1 MDSTPDLVG
10 RAERT
15 NNFMASFEELGVA
28 PELVEVLAA
37 EGIET
42 PSAFQESALPILLRE
57 NSLMAQAGPGAGT
70 LIAYGI
76 PILQAVDPE
85 ANSARALVLTPS
97 AQGAYRLAQS
107 LSRLAQ
113 VTGHRVAAL
122 GSPWALPNLAGVLF
136 ATPEDLLK
144 EVRGSAFTVEEVQ
157 VVVVDGFNGFLPP
170 AQESLETLFEI
181 LPKEGQR
188 VVLGQPLSTEAEA
201 FGRAHLSRAV
211 HIPPKAVT
219 EGTEA
224 PSAQRG
230 EIRYRVTG
238 ESKELELLQTVSG
251 ALEGGAHHV
260 LLFSQSEDQAAD
272 VGDFLNLHGF
282 PSGAP
287 GEEGF
292 PVWLGVGELE
302 ARKTLEGW
310 NPEAPIVAVSLDVP
324 TDPDSLDRRHGG
336 REGGIVLIRSREL
349 LHLRDVAR
357 RTGYRLVPAQ
367 EPLPTRVAGELERL
381 RSLLERTLQEED
393 LAPHYLALEP
403 LFKDH
408 SPGEVAAATLFL
420 LQRRPGISKG
430 SEDQALASSGEEG
443 SIGPAPKM
451 WVRLFVGVGEKEDIG
466 PGDLLG
472 AIAGEAGVEG
482 SQVGKIEIRET
493 FSLVEVISTVA
504 EKVVRGLN
512 GTTIRGR
519 AVRVDYDRGG
529 PSGRGGPGSRGGR
542 PQGKSGSPARKPGRD
557 GPRRRLKGD

>member
-144 EVRGSAFTVEEVQ
+144 EVRSSAFTVEEVQ